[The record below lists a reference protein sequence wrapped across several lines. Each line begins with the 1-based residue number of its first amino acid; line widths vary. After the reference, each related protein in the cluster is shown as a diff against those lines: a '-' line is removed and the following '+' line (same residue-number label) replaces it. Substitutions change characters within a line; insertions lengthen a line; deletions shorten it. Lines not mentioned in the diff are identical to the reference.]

1 MVKVKNR
8 FQKIL
13 PVICW
18 IFFGYLSTDCWPVVG
33 QHMVNSKAMVFLIF
47 RTKVST
53 KSQQIVC
60 NQLKSF
66 VFESHVI
73 VNIFL
78 FIALSTSLEG
88 KIYLEG
94 KLYKAISSVTK
105 LWLLSSNN
113 WSTCYRQCT
122 VSGRN
127 SLLEIPSM
135 VIAIYNKWFCLTFVN
150 YMIVFSTGETRTV
163 WFRYLFVSIH
173 TVAPDILCENAEL
186 PRYCE

>member
-18 IFFGYLSTDCWPVVG
+18 PFFGYLSTDCWPVVG

-66 VFESHVI
+66 VFESQVI
-73 VNIFL
+73 VSIFL

-88 KIYLEG
+88 KIYLKG

-113 WSTCYRQCT
+113 WSTCYRQC
-122 VSGRN
+122 
-127 SLLEIPSM
+127 
-135 VIAIYNKWFCLTFVN
+135 KWAQFFAVNTLYGNCYLNDFV
-150 YMIVFSTGETRTV
+150 
-163 WFRYLFVSIH
+163 
-173 TVAPDILCENAEL
+173 
-186 PRYCE
+186 

>member
-1 MVKVKNR
+1 M
-8 FQKIL
+8 L
-13 PVICW
+13 
-18 IFFGYLSTDCWPVVG
+18 
-33 QHMVNSKAMVFLIF
+33 NSKATVFLIF

-94 KLYKAISSVTK
+94 KL
-105 LWLLSSNN
+105 
-113 WSTCYRQCT
+113 
-122 VSGRN
+122 
-127 SLLEIPSM
+127 
-135 VIAIYNKWFCLTFVN
+135 
-150 YMIVFSTGETRTV
+150 
-163 WFRYLFVSIH
+163 
-173 TVAPDILCENAEL
+173 
-186 PRYCE
+186 